1 MDERYGG
8 EQACLRSF
16 LADLLPVVESRLG
29 SSALLYHAA
38 KRGLRQN
45 DLEAM
50 RTARRMFNLLPRPE
64 RQALSAGI
72 VDRSRA
78 RAAAR
83 KLGME
88 LP

>member
-1 MDERYGG
+1 MDERYWG
-8 EQACLRSF
+8 EQTCLRSF
-16 LADLLPVVESRLG
+16 LTDLLPVVESRLG
-29 SSALLYHAA
+29 PSALLYHAV
-38 KRGLRQN
+38 KRGLRRG

-50 RTARRMFNLLPRPE
+50 RTARRMFNHLSRPQ

-72 VDRSRA
+72 VDRSRE

-83 KLGME
+83 KRGME